1 MRREYIC
8 DGSNVLFSSIFESDI
23 IINYIQFSNG
33 CQFKIC
39 PCFPLKFLQ
48 ASSTLSLQIDLHRES
63 HQLVIYSFS
72 LISSSFVQCNW
83 CTLSL
88 HFASLCSP
96 YISSDWV
103 VLYFSQ
109 FRMFFFSDEKL
120 KTAKLFLTLKSYQ
133 SFDHRCPSSL
143 TFFLFFHILK
153 EI

>member
-8 DGSNVLFSSIFESDI
+8 DGSNVLFSSIFESDV

-72 LISSSFVQCNW
+72 LISSGFVQCNW

-96 YISSDWV
+96 YHQWLGSSV
-103 VLYFSQ
+103 FFPIQNV
-109 FRMFFFSDEKL
+109 FFSDEKL

-133 SFDHRCPSSL
+133 SFDHWCPSSL

-153 EI
+153 ET